1 MLARTRGTLVA
12 TAVATFVSAASA
24 EPVYQGGWVYLGA
37 SGGYSFIDVD
47 EGEISGVARDQGFA
61 TAQTSLDD
69 TDVGWKVFG
78 GYRINKHFAVE
89 GTYVDFGEAK
99 FTTRTTGPNGVVD
112 GKGEATAY
120 ALDVL
125 GIARP
130 TEWAELMVRVGGF
143 RWEVDAKQAAVID
156 GEASS
161 VHVDE
166 RGTDFKAG
174 FGVSLL
180 VSEDVSLRL
189 EAEGYFNVG
198 DDNTTGEADIGFLS
212 IGLSYGF

>member
-1 MLARTRGTLVA
+1 MLARTRGTLMAAVVA
-12 TAVATFVSAASA
+12 THALEVAA
-24 EPVYQGGWVYLGA
+24 EPVTQGGWVYLGA
-37 SGGYSFIDVD
+37 SGGYSYIDVD
-47 EGEISGVARDQGFA
+47 EGDISAGARDQGFA

-89 GTYVDFGEAK
+89 GTYVDFGEAE
-99 FTTRTTGPNGVVD
+99 FTTRTTGPDGVVD

-125 GIARP
+125 GIVRP
-130 TEWAELMVRVGGF
+130 TEWAEFMVRVGGF
-143 RWEVDAKQAAVID
+143 RWDVDAKQAAVID
-156 GEASS
+156 GDASS

-166 RGTDFKAG
+166 QGTDVKAG

-189 EAEGYFNVG
+189 EAEGYFDVG
-198 DDNTTGEADIGFLS
+198 DDNTTGQADIGFFS